1 MSRQI
6 DPSKP
11 LSDDDRRYLLAHGED
26 AVVARFDERFPE
38 DAPEEPEE
46 FAPGMSGTGDGTGE
60 DTEDPGYEEWSADD
74 LRAEI
79 DERNEQSGRT
89 TKISKAGS
97 RADMAARLREDDR
110 QG

>member
-26 AVVARFDERFPE
+26 ARVATFDERFPD

-46 FAPGMSGTGDGTGE
+46 FAPDTTGTASGTGE
-60 DTEDPGYEEWSADD
+60 EDPGYEEWSADD

-79 DERNEQSGRT
+79 DERNEGRE

-97 RADMAARLREDDR
+97 RADMAARLRADDA
-110 QG
+110 QA

>member
-1 MSRQI
+1 MSREI
-6 DPSKP
+6 DRSKP

-26 AVVARFDERFPE
+26 GLVQIMDERFPD
-38 DAPEEPEE
+38 DAPESPEE
-46 FAPGMSGTGDGTGE
+46 FAPDLSGTGDGTGE
-60 DTEDPGYEEWSADD
+60 EDPGYEEWSADD

-79 DERNEQSGRT
+79 DERNEQDGRT

-110 QG
+110 QA

>member
-6 DPSKP
+6 PMDRP

-26 AVVARFDERFPE
+26 ARVATFDERFPE
-38 DAPEEPEE
+38 DAPESPEE
-46 FAPGMSGTGDGTGE
+46 FAPETDGTGSGTE
-60 DTEDPGYEEWSADD
+60 EEDPGYEEWSADD

-79 DERNEQSGRT
+79 DERNEQDGRT

-110 QG
+110 QA